1 MGLRWEN
8 MASKTGIDGKLSQE
22 DQMDLPGTDAG
33 GAVLRAARLAKGL
46 EIADI
51 ANELRIPK
59 LYLAA
64 LESETYDELPGATY
78 GHGYIKSYCKMLGID
93 ATPHLDKYKMMVA
106 RNQSQPSYHFPDEV
120 LEPRMSGAM
129 SAMLVVLVLFA
140 GYLGWQ
146 VLDAYQLNPLTLPT
160 LTHEVAEQ
168 DAPAVEAPA
177 IPVAPTL
184 TNQEVIAAN
193 DSDKPSETSDVVE
206 EATPSEDET
215 PAPAVAEVEETV
227 IAQTP
232 AAEEEV
238 APASEAPA
246 VADEEEVVVA
256 EVAEVA
262 DEAPATATSVSALA
276 TAREPEDEVILSVI
290 APSWVEVVRE
300 NGDVLLSKLFKPG
313 DQYIAPAN
321 EKLYLSTGNAG
332 GLVLT
337 LPGLNEF
344 TMGEVG
350 EIIRDVPLSRDSLRA
365 RRAASLNQ

>member
-8 MASKTGIDGKLSQE
+8 MASKTGINGKLSQE

-59 LYLAA
+59 TYLAA

-106 RNQSQPSYHFPDEV
+106 RDQSQPSYHFPDEV

-146 VLDAYQLNPLTLPT
+146 VLDAYQLNPLTSPT
-160 LTHEVAEQ
+160 LTQEIAEQ
-168 DAPAVEAPA
+168 DTPEIEVPA
-177 IPVAPTL
+177 IPVTPAL

-193 DSDKPSETSDVVE
+193 DSDKPSESVDTTETIDTGEDNQPTPAIAEEE
-206 EATPSEDET
+206 EA
-215 PAPAVAEVEETV
+215 V
-227 IAQTP
+227 IAQTVV
-232 AAEEEV
+232 AEEEA
-238 APASEAPA
+238 APVDEAPVIA
-246 VADEEEVVVA
+246 EEDQPVVAD
-256 EVAEVA
+256 VA
-262 DEAPATATSVSALA
+262 DKAQEAPATTTSVSALA
-276 TAREPEDEVILSVI
+276 TAREPEDEVIVSVI

>member
-1 MGLRWEN
+1 
-8 MASKTGIDGKLSQE
+8 MASKTGIDGKVSQE

-59 LYLAA
+59 TYLAA

-146 VLDAYQLNPLTLPT
+146 VLDAYQLNPLTSPT
-160 LTHEVAEQ
+160 LTQEVAEQ
-168 DAPAVEAPA
+168 DTPEVEAPA
-177 IPVAPTL
+177 IPVVPTL

-193 DSDKPSETSDVVE
+193 DSDKSSEATDAVE
-206 EATPSEDET
+206 ETTSSEDAK
-215 PAPAVAEVEETV
+215 PASAVVEVEETV

-256 EVAEVA
+256 EVTEDVE
-262 DEAPATATSVSALA
+262 EATATATSVSALA

-337 LPGLNEF
+337 FPGLNEF